1 LKPPIET
8 LPQTAHARDIAD
20 PRVEQLRSVM
30 KNEPTSARADGTIA
44 HRPAGSAPVKPNSTL
59 EVKLPIPAHHQ
70 AGQSFVTRRA
80 ISQVVR
86 AAVSSSY
93 GVTGL
98 ADDGLLHGVLAALGI
113 RPPGVLVRVEG
124 GLRVELRI
132 LVAAGVPIA
141 EVARQVDSA
150 VRYSVRRAIEREIE
164 RVTVYVDGL
173 RFEAAALPRPLA
185 SRTAAPSIPGSDAA

>member
-1 LKPPIET
+1 
-8 LPQTAHARDIAD
+8 
-20 PRVEQLRSVM
+20 M
-30 KNEPTSARADGTIA
+30 KNEPTPARADGTIT
-44 HRPAGSAPVKPNSTL
+44 HRPARPGPSKPTPTL
-59 EVKLPIPAHHQ
+59 EVKLPIPAHRE
-70 AGQSFVTRRA
+70 AGQSLVSRRA
-80 ISQVVR
+80 ISQIVR

-98 ADDGLLHGVLAALGI
+98 ADDGLLHGILARLGV

-124 GLRVELRI
+124 GLRVELRV

-164 RVTVYVDGL
+164 RVTIYVDGL
-173 RFEAAALPRPLA
+173 RFEAAAMPRPLVGPTA
-185 SRTAAPSIPGSDAA
+185 IDAHRAAEDRGVAAPAVPGSDAA